1 MPVEPVDKVWMDG
14 ELVDWDQARVH
25 ILTHSLHY
33 GSGIFEGI
41 RCYETKKGSAV
52 FRGRDHVGR
61 LFRSAQILM
70 IDIPFTPDE
79 VWEGIRAVIKAN
91 ALASCYVRPIVYL
104 GYGEMGLNPLPAP
117 VNVAIATWKWGAYL
131 GEEALASGCRVK
143 ISSWKRHDP
152 NIIPAAAKGIGQYIN
167 SSLAKVEAVKAG
179 YDEAVMLNHQG
190 FVAEG
195 SGENIFIVR
204 DGVVYTP
211 PLESGILE
219 GFTRDSAITVA
230 RDRGYTV
237 VERDLLRSDLYT
249 ADEAFFTGTA
259 AEITPI
265 REIDDRAVGARGRG
279 PITKDVQE
287 TFFGAVRGEIPEYER
302 WLDYVE

>member
-14 ELVDWDQARVH
+14 KLVDWDQARVH

-33 GSGIFEGI
+33 GSGVFEGI
-41 RCYETKKGSAV
+41 RCYEAKKGPAV
-52 FRGRDHVGR
+52 FRGRDHVAR

-79 VWEGIRAVIKAN
+79 VWEGMRDVVRAN
-91 ALASCYVRPIVYL
+91 NLTSCYIRPIVYL

-117 VNVAIATWKWGAYL
+117 VNVAIAVWKWGAYL

-143 ISSWKRHDP
+143 VSSWKRHDP

-179 YDEAVMLNHQG
+179 YDEAIMLNHLG

-195 SGENIFIVR
+195 SGENVFIVK
-204 DGVVYTP
+204 DGAILTP
-211 PLESGILE
+211 PLQSGILD
-219 GFTRDSAITVA
+219 GFTRDSAMVIA
-230 RDRGYTV
+230 RDRGYQV
-237 VERDLLRSDLYT
+237 IERDLLRSDLYT
-249 ADEAFFTGTA
+249 AEEAFFTGTA

-265 REIDDRAVGARGRG
+265 REIDDRPVQAGGRG

-287 TFFGAVRGEIPEYER
+287 TFFAAVRGDVPEYER
-302 WLDYVE
+302 WLDYVD